1 MESIEIIKNILPGES
16 AYKKTLYLLY
26 NYRDME
32 NGKKIDER
40 QRGTLDIIDKAIE
53 LISDDPY
60 IEIIRMLVKGKKV
73 TEIAEKMNMD
83 KANVY
88 RNRKRL
94 IKRIS
99 IIIYGDAAL

>member
-26 NYRDME
+26 N
-32 NGKKIDER
+32 
-40 QRGTLDIIDKAIE
+40 KAIE

-73 TEIAEKMNMD
+73 AEIAEKMNMD